1 MILITSAGGKTGR
14 AMIEE
19 FAQSEEPVRVIMRRR
34 DLDDEL
40 SALGAAE
47 VFHGDLANVADMS
60 AAAAGCR
67 AIYFICP
74 NMVEDE
80 GIIAQSVIAAAKSA
94 GVERLIFSFRFAHSS
109 TGAKTPLGAFVC

>member
-1 MILITSAGGKTGR
+1 MILITSAGGKTGK

-34 DLDDEL
+34 DMDDEL

-94 GVERLIFSFRFAHSS
+94 RSRTFNFSFRFAHSS